1 MKLLILAHNPSGYA
15 TRRLAEAAVQRGHTV
30 EMARP
35 LDCVV
40 RLNGR
45 FTTIT
50 HAHHDLTQFDVAL
63 LRTVGQSYM
72 GHEISVPLESYLAT
86 QLALA
91 GVRCLNTPAAK
102 QIASD
107 KFHTLQLLNHAGLPI
122 PDSWLVG
129 GLERMRETAVND
141 LPLPAV
147 IKLPRGSWGAGVI
160 KVETAEAA
168 LSTHH
173 LLSSLSKIATV
184 QAFVAAANNQ
194 DIRAFVV
201 GDKVVAAMRRTAP
214 AGDFRANIHLGGTAV
229 AVTLPPATQAIAVAA
244 AQTVGLEVAGVDLL
258 ETASGPLVIE
268 VNSTPGLEEIEAT
281 TGVDVAGAVI
291 GYLG

>member
-1 MKLLILAHNPSGYA
+1 MKILLFAHNPTGYA
-15 TRRLAEAAVQRGHTV
+15 TRRLVETAQQRGHETLV
-30 EMARP
+30 ARP

-45 FTTIT
+45 STTIT
-50 HAHHDLTQFDVAL
+50 HAHHDLTQFNVAL
-63 LRTVGQSYM
+63 LRTVGQSDM
-72 GHEISVPLESYLAT
+72 GHELSVPLESYLAT
-86 QLALA
+86 QLTLA

-102 QIASD
+102 HIASD
-107 KFHTLQLLNHAGLPI
+107 KFHTLQLLNHAGIPI

-129 GLERMRETAVND
+129 GLEQMRETAVNH

-160 KVETAEAA
+160 KADTAEAA

-184 QAFVAAANNQ
+184 QAFVAANNQ

-201 GDKVVAAMRRTAP
+201 GHSVVAAMRRTAP

-229 AVTLPPATQAIAVAA
+229 AITLPPATQAIAIAA
-244 AQTVGLEVAGVDLL
+244 AHAVGLEVAGVDLL
-258 ETASGPLVIE
+258 ETAAGPLVIE

-281 TGVDVAGAVI
+281 TGVDVAGAIVD
-291 GYLG
+291 YLE